1 MRLAEYVLRGKS
13 PASPFPPI
21 RDCTFENICGFTFGK
36 QYLIHWYSVDA
47 PTEIKELR
55 DVIDLLVSEFDAQDE
70 MVPQLRIGAVSRM
83 WAEFR
88 MIGRSGPSAK
98 ARQDRAADSIQLI
111 GSSDQAEAL
120 QGLAEK
126 KAQAG
131 HQDDVNALLVLP
143 VLKSPSFPLPP
154 MEVFGNIIQFHVT
167 NFNLQGTW
175 DSLFEV
181 GV

>member
-36 QYLIHWYSVDA
+36 QYLIHWYTRHA
-47 PTEIKELR
+47 PTEIKELP

-70 MVPQLRIGAVSRM
+70 LVPQLRIGAVERM
-83 WAEFR
+83 GNEFR
-88 MIGRSGPSAK
+88 LTNGLLAKTKVPSNA
-98 ARQDRAADSIQLI
+98 AADKIQLI
-111 GSSDQAEAL
+111 SSPTVANVQ
-120 QGLAEK
+120 Q
-126 KAQAG
+126 KAQQAN
-131 HQDDVNALLVLP
+131 DEDNINEDVNALLVLP